1 MTDFRAL
8 CAELVEELE
17 DWICCDDESEV
28 VDAHSLIDRARAAL
42 AEQLVKKELP
52 EGWQMLNVVEPEI
65 GKPCDW
71 VIMASWGSDH
81 GQGEWYEDSAF
92 KNVVKGFSNKSG
104 LMISDPALTAWR
116 STGTWLNLVN

>member
-8 CAELVEELE
+8 CEEL
-17 DWICCDDESEV
+17 IRVNDDVEAGGGGWCRAWDDV
-28 VDAHSLIDRARAAL
+28 TNRARAAL

-81 GQGEWYEDSAF
+81 GQGEWYEDSEF

-104 LMISDPALTAWR
+104 LMISDPAFTAWR
-116 STGTWLNLVN
+116 SAGT